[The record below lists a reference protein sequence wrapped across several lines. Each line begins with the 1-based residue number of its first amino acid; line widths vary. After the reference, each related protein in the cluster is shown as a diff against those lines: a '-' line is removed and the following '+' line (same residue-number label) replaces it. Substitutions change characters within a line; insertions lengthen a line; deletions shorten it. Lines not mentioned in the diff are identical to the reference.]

1 MLSRREM
8 ITASVAG
15 GLTPTPAAAMSTAP
29 AMQEADREGQREIAR
44 SVGQVESALRSALMT
59 NTLAYG
65 VVGKLRAQMEQ
76 FFKSNTKFPDFIEI
90 GLAVFMD
97 VYDWH
102 VKNQQQLVITRQ
114 TDGRYWM
121 QFMFTSLILRP
132 EVEVNYIGIPFD
144 KA

>member
-1 MLSRREM
+1 MFSRRDLL
-8 ITASVAG
+8 TASVAG
-15 GLTPTPAAAMSTAP
+15 GLAPTPAAALATAP
-29 AMQEADREGQREIAR
+29 ALQEATRDGQREIAN

-59 NTLAYG
+59 NTLAFG

-76 FFKSNTKFPDFIEI
+76 FFKSNTKFPDHIEI
-90 GLAVFMD
+90 GIAVFMD

-102 VKNQQQLVITRQ
+102 VKHQQQLVITRQ

-132 EVEVNYIGIPFD
+132 EVDANHIGIPYD

>member
-1 MLSRREM
+1 MLSRREL
-8 ITASVAG
+8 ITAGVAG
-15 GLTPTPAAAMSTAP
+15 GVVSTSAEAASAAP
-29 AMQEADREGQREIAR
+29 ALQEATRDGQREIAN
-44 SVGQVESALRSALMT
+44 SVSQVESALRSALMT
-59 NTLAYG
+59 NTLAFG
-65 VVGKLRAQMEQ
+65 VIGKLRAQMEQ
-76 FFKSNTKFPDFIEI
+76 FFKSNTKFPDYIEI
-90 GLAVFMD
+90 GIAVFMD

-132 EVEVNYIGIPFD
+132 EVEPNHIGIPYD

>member
-1 MLSRREM
+1 MLSRREL

-15 GLTPTPAAAMSTAP
+15 GLTPTPVAATAP
-29 AMQEADREGQREIAR
+29 ALQEATREGQREIAN
-44 SVGQVESALRSALMT
+44 SVGQVESALRNALMT
-59 NTLAYG
+59 NTLAFG

-114 TDGRYWM
+114 TDGRYWL

-132 EVEVNYIGIPFD
+132 EVEVNHIGIPFD

>member
-1 MLSRREM
+1 MLSRREL
-8 ITASVAG
+8 ITAGVAG
-15 GLTPTPAAAMSTAP
+15 GLTTTPADAMAAAP
-29 AMQEADREGQREIAR
+29 ALQEADREGQREIAR
-44 SVGQVESALRSALMT
+44 SVGQVESALRSALLT
-59 NTLAYG
+59 NTLAHG
-65 VVGKLRAQMEQ
+65 VVGKLRGQMEQ

-90 GLAVFMD
+90 GIAVFMD

-102 VKNQQQLVITRQ
+102 VKNQQQLLITRQ

-132 EVEVNYIGIPFD
+132 EVEPNYIGIPYD